1 VKEMRVTLEQQMK
14 DHRIIFDL
22 LDEKPRIQYNEVA
35 EIFGVDI
42 RTASSRL
49 KEAVEKGIIVGPQ
62 IRKKS
67 FSNFRT
73 YVYLSRCDD
82 PLELFEQYAKNS
94 DVLYHGI
101 TDGFFNFH
109 VISKEKLDIEGTIL
123 EGIPSDY
130 YISYP
135 PDRPWGMAIDAM
147 RDMVNEFN
155 PEEYT
160 QKGYIKTHWDEPV
173 EWSRTDEI
181 LFQEFKYDL
190 RKPLEPLVKD
200 KYHIWSGDGYDFLNR
215 LPECCTVFTCYFPE
229 TVGAYDPYLFMFKTE
244 YEDFII
250 DLFSQLP
257 TTCWFRRVSDTL
269 LAYMWTLTGPIN
281 RSTIRITDIPELQI
295 PLLVRNLVKRGIVK
309 EEAHAEI
316 KCYWRKEVNDI

>member
-1 VKEMRVTLEQQMK
+1 MYNNPRFRPHQVMKEMGLHP
-14 DHRIIFDL
+14 DA
-22 LDEKPRIQYNEVA
+22 VA
-35 EIFGVDI
+35 
-42 RTASSRL
+42 SRL
-49 KEAVEKGIIVGPQ
+49 KEAIEQEYIAGPQ

-67 FSNFRT
+67 FSNFKT
-73 YVYLSRCDD
+73 YVYLSRSDD
-82 PLELFEQYAKNS
+82 PIELFEQYAKNR
-94 DVLYHGI
+94 DVIHHEI
-101 TDGFFNFH
+101 TEGLFNLH

-173 EWSRTDEI
+173 KWSDTDEI
-181 LFQEFKYDL
+181 LFQESKYDL
-190 RKPLEPLVKD
+190 RRALAPLMKKYRIPLSRTNKWLQ
-200 KYHIWSGDGYDFLNR
+200 K
-215 LPECCTVFTCYFPE
+215 LPECCTFATNYFPE
-229 TVGAYDPYLFMFKTE
+229 TISSYDPCLLTFKTE

-257 TTCWFRRVSDTL
+257 TTCWFQRVSDTL
-269 LAYMWTLTGPIN
+269 IAYIWTMTRPTSRTNVLKDITG
-281 RSTIRITDIPELQI
+281 LQI
-295 PLLVRNLVKRGIVK
+295 PFLVRDLLRKGIVK
-309 EEAHAEI
+309 EEGRAKV
-316 KCYWRKEVNDI
+316 KCSWRKEVNDI

>member
-1 VKEMRVTLEQQMK
+1 MRVTLKQQTK
-14 DHRIIFDL
+14 EHRIIFDL
-22 LDEKPRIQYNEVA
+22 LNEKPRIQYNEVA

-42 RTASSRL
+42 RTASGRL
-49 KEAVEKGIIVGPQ
+49 KDAIERGIIVGPQ

-73 YVYLSRCDD
+73 YLYLSRCED
-82 PLELFEQYAKNS
+82 PIELFEQYTRNS
-94 DVLYHGI
+94 NVLYHAI
-101 TDGFFNFH
+101 ADGSFNFH
-109 VISKEKLDIEGTIL
+109 AISKEKLDIEDTIL
-123 EGIPSDY
+123 QGIPSDY

-135 PDRPWGMAIDAM
+135 PDRPWGIAIDAM

-155 PEEYT
+155 PETYVP
-160 QKGYIKTHWDEPV
+160 KGYITNHWDETV

-181 LFQEFKYDL
+181 LYQEFKYNL

-215 LPECCTVFTCYFPE
+215 LPQCCTISTCYFPE
-229 TVGAYDPYLFMFKTE
+229 TVLAYDPYLFMFKTE

-257 TTCWFRRVSDTL
+257 TTCWFRKVSDTL
-269 LAYMWTLTGPIN
+269 LAYIWTWTRPID
-281 RSTIRITDIPELQI
+281 RSTAHVTDISELHI
-295 PLLVRNLVKRGIVK
+295 PFLVRDLIRQGIVK

-316 KCYWRKEVNDI
+316 ECYWRKEVNDI